1 MVNKLKV
8 SDEDFLTCSTLSST
22 ISITNFSITLHVTT
36 SFPCCLL
43 IIFSLL
49 YFFVAAL
56 SFCCQF
62 FFCFFAPL
70 HFFLGALFCCHH
82 FSCFLLPLY
91 FIIAALFF
99 CLLKKR
105 SGEEEKRRGMEKPA
119 TKKYGAAT
127 YVSRSYVLPYI
138 SWGSAQLQK
147 GIQPINLNYAFFF

>member
-36 SFPCCLL
+36 SFPCC
-43 IIFSLL
+43 SLL
-49 YFFVAAL
+49 YFPCFISSLPLYHFAVN
-56 SFCCQF
+56 F
-62 FFCFFAPL
+62 FFFAPL

>member
-1 MVNKLKV
+1 MVNKLKD

-36 SFPCCLL
+36 LFPCCHL

-56 SFCCQF
+56 SFCCHF
-62 FFCFFAPL
+62 FFAPF

-82 FSCFLLPLY
+82 VSCFLLPLY

-99 CLLKKR
+99 CLLKKK

-127 YVSRSYVLPYI
+127 YVSRSYVLSYI
-138 SWGSAQLQK
+138 SWGSVQLQK

>member
-62 FFCFFAPL
+62 FFFFFAPL
-70 HFFLGALFCCHH
+70 NFFLGALFCCHH

-105 SGEEEKRRGMEKPA
+105 SGEEWKNRQQKNMEQLRMSLVRMSFRTSPGVLHSFKREF
-119 TKKYGAAT
+119 
-127 YVSRSYVLPYI
+127 
-138 SWGSAQLQK
+138 
-147 GIQPINLNYAFFF
+147 NL

>member
-1 MVNKLKV
+1 MWPLH
-8 SDEDFLTCSTLSST
+8 FLAA
-22 ISITNFSITLHVTT
+22 
-36 SFPCCLL
+36 
-43 IIFSLL
+43 SLL
-49 YFFVAAL
+49 YFPCFISSLPLYHFAVN
-56 SFCCQF
+56 F
-62 FFCFFAPL
+62 FFFFFAPL

-82 FSCFLLPLY
+82 FSCFLLPLC

>member
-22 ISITNFSITLHVTT
+22 ISITNFGITLHITT
-36 SFPCCLL
+36 LFPSCHL

-56 SFCCQF
+56 SFCCHF
-62 FFCFFAPL
+62 FFFFFFAPL

-99 CLLKKR
+99 CLLKKK
-105 SGEEEKRRGMEKPA
+105 SGEEWKNRQQ
-119 TKKYGAAT
+119 KKYGAAT

-138 SWGSAQLQK
+138 SWGSVQLQK